1 MRFFQS
7 LVDNK
12 TLRHGRKKRMLQF
25 WQKNKTGQR
34 WVCCL
39 VKEKRA
45 RKPRFWARGG
55 GLSNTEIKWIKSIFI
70 KAKKTGDYT
79 FFSFKYC

>member
-1 MRFFQS
+1 MGLLFS
-7 LVDNK
+7 E
-12 TLRHGRKKRMLQF
+12 RKI
-25 WQKNKTGQR
+25 
-34 WVCCL
+34 C
-39 VKEKRA
+39 A

>member
-1 MRFFQS
+1 MKKFFQS

-12 TLRHGRKKRMLQF
+12 TLRHRRKKECTIPAENQNWTKMGLMF
-25 WQKNKTGQR
+25 S
-34 WVCCL
+34 
-39 VKEKRA
+39 A
-45 RKPRFWARGG
+45 RKPRFWGKGG
-55 GLSNTEIKWIKSIFI
+55 GLSNTEIKWIKSILI